1 MSIIPNKPPIMIGD
15 TEVIELHSKNGKSV
29 GLQEMIG
36 HATSWRLGREMMATE
51 AWRQAPPNDLDRLNA
66 EEVLNGGHQKYSP
79 NVECLRS
86 LSTICQGKVM
96 HWWKYRW
103 GNDSGFHC
111 YQISEHE
118 VRGYRTKVLP
128 DGTHE
133 EVKGK
138 GAFFIIGTS
147 YAHVILEM
155 LKKWDNEVL
164 IPGERVLAR
173 ARWNQ
178 KQESQEQA
186 DEVTH
191 LGLVMDA
198 MKENPD
204 K

>member
-1 MSIIPNKPPIMIGD
+1 MSIIPKKPSRMVDG
-15 TEVIELHSKNGKSV
+15 TEIIELHSKNGKLV
-29 GLQEMIG
+29 GLQEKIG

-66 EEVLNGGHQKYSP
+66 EEVLKGGHQKYSP
-79 NVECLRS
+79 NVECVRS

-96 HWWKYRW
+96 HWWKFIW
-103 GNDSGFHC
+103 GMDSGFQC
-111 YQISEHE
+111 VKISEHE

-155 LKKWDNEVL
+155 LKKWDNDFL
-164 IPGERVLAR
+164 IPGERSLAR

-178 KQESQEQA
+178 RQEEKELD
-186 DEVTH
+186 DETKH
-191 LGLVMDA
+191 LALVMNS
-198 MKENPD
+198 MKDQPS